1 MMTVQEA
8 ARVLQADWV
17 GEDAYFTGIS
27 TDSRTVTRGDLF
39 VALQGPSFDGHDF
52 VAQVRDKG
60 AAGAMVHRGSEAGA
74 GKPGIPLIFVENT
87 RLGLGRLAAYWR
99 GRFRIPVVAVT
110 GSNGKTTVKEMI
122 ASILQHVTEPEE
134 KVNGKMNGS
143 DQVLATEG
151 NLNNDIGVPLM
162 LLRLRDRHRY
172 AVIEMGMNHSGEIAY
187 LTRLARPDVALITN
201 AGEAHVEGVGSLEA
215 VARAKGEIF
224 EGLDPQG
231 IAVINADDRYAP
243 LWRNLA
249 GNREIMDFGL
259 KGKPRVSARCR
270 PDSCEPGPSGNR
282 MTLLLPDGAEDV
294 ELQVPGEHN
303 VRNALAAA
311 AAAVGMGIGA
321 KAVASG
327 LSAFRGVKG
336 RMQQKRGLHG
346 ATLIDDSYNANPDSV
361 RAALAVLAKAEG
373 KKILVLGDMGE
384 LGERTRDFHER
395 IGEEARIAGIDRLV
409 ALGELSAYTAKKFG
423 RGGRHF
429 KEIEELL
436 AEIESLLGPGVT
448 LLIKGSRF
456 MQMERVVKRFELA
469 A

>member
-8 ARVLQADWV
+8 ARVLQAEWV

-52 VAQVRDKG
+52 VVQVRDKG
-60 AAGAMVHRGSEAGA
+60 AAGAMVHRDSEAEA
-74 GKPGIPLIFVENT
+74 GKPGIPLMLVENT
-87 RLGLGRLAAYWR
+87 RLGLGQLAAYWR
-99 GRFRIPVVAVT
+99 GRFSIPVVAVT

-122 ASILQHVTEPEE
+122 ASILQRVTEPAE
-134 KVNGKMNGS
+134 KVNATMNGS
-143 DQVLATEG
+143 NQVLATEG

-162 LLRLRDRHRY
+162 LLRLRETHRY
-172 AVIEMGMNHSGEIAY
+172 AVIEMGMNHSGEITY

-224 EGLDPQG
+224 EGLAPQG
-231 IAVINADDRYAP
+231 IAVINADDLYAP

-249 GNREIMDFGL
+249 GDREVIDFGL
-259 KGKPRVSARCR
+259 KREPRVSARCR
-270 PDSCEPGPSGNR
+270 PGSSGNR

-321 KAVASG
+321 KAIASG

-373 KKILVLGDMGE
+373 QKILVLGDMGE
-384 LGERTRDFHER
+384 LGEWTRDFHER

-409 ALGELSAYTAKKFG
+409 ALGEQSAYTAKKFG

-448 LLIKGSRF
+448 LLVKGSRF

>member
-1 MMTVQEA
+1 MMTLHEA
-8 ARVLQADWV
+8 ARALEADWV
-17 GEDAYFTGIS
+17 GKDACFTGIS

-39 VALQGPSFDGHDF
+39 VALRGPSFDGHDF
-52 VAQVRDKG
+52 VGQLRDKG
-60 AAGAMVHRGSEAGA
+60 AAAAMVHRDSEAGA
-74 GKPGIPLIFVENT
+74 GKPGIPLILVENT
-87 RLGLGRLAAYWR
+87 RLGLGQLAAYWR
-99 GRFRIPVVAVT
+99 GRFSMPVVAVT

-122 ASILQHVTEPEE
+122 ASVLQHVTEPEE
-134 KVNGKMNGS
+134 KVNGKINGS
-143 DQVLATEG
+143 GQVLATEG

-162 LLRLRDRHRY
+162 LLRLRETHRY

-224 EGLDPQG
+224 EGLAPQG
-231 IAVINADDRYAP
+231 IAVINADDVYAP

-249 GNREIMDFGL
+249 GNRGVIDFGL
-259 KGKPRVSARCR
+259 KGKPRVSARR
-270 PDSCEPGPSGNR
+270 RSDSSGNR

-321 KAVASG
+321 TAIASG

-384 LGERTRDFHER
+384 LGERSRDFHER
-395 IGEEARIAGIDRLV
+395 IGEEARTAGIDRLV
-409 ALGELSAYTAKKFG
+409 ALGELSAHATKKFG